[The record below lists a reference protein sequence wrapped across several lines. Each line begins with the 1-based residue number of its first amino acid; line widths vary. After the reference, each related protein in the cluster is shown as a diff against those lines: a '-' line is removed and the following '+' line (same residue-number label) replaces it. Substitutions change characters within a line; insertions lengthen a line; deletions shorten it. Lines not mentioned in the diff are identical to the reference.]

1 MNVDLQLLTT
11 RQRMTEGQ
19 PFRHDNPGLRAE
31 RDAGERKCRA
41 FNDAEPTERPAR
53 LADLLASVG
62 ARTDVRPPLTVEFGI
77 RTRLGARCV
86 VGPGLVVQDHAEVII
101 GDDVQI
107 GAGVQLLTLT
117 LPVQAAPR
125 RDKWAAASPVTIGD
139 NVSLGAGVIVNP
151 GVRIGSD
158 TVVGAGSVV
167 IDDLPDGVLAV
178 GNPAKVIGKVG

>member
-1 MNVDLQLLTT
+1 MADIEILTM
-11 RQRMTEGQ
+11 RQRMVEGQ
-19 PFRHDNPGLRAE
+19 PFRHDDRGLRAE
-31 RDAGERKCRA
+31 QEAAEERCRA
-41 FNDAEPTERPAR
+41 FNDAAPADRQGRLAELVAHVGEETVVRAPISVDFGAR
-53 LADLLASVG
+53 L
-62 ARTDVRPPLTVEFGI
+62 
-77 RTRLGARCV
+77 RLGARCV
-86 VGPGLVVQDHAEVII
+86 IAPGLVVQDHAEVTI

-107 GAGVQLLTLT
+107 GPDVKILTLT

-139 NVSLGAGVIVNP
+139 NVSLGAGVIVSP

-167 IDDLPDGVLAV
+167 IDDLPAGVLAV

>member
-1 MNVDLQLLTT
+1 MVDIKITT
-11 RQRMTEGQ
+11 MRQRMVDGE
-19 PFRHDNPGLRAE
+19 PFRHDDRGLRAAQEVAEE
-31 RDAGERKCRA
+31 RCRA
-41 FNDAEPTERPAR
+41 FNDAASTERPLK
-53 LADLLASVG
+53 LANLVAELG
-62 ARTDVRPPLTVEFGI
+62 EETLVRAPLHVEFGVRVKI
-77 RTRLGARCV
+77 GARCV
-86 VGPGLVVQDHAEVII
+86 IGPGLVVQDHGDVTI

-125 RDKWAAASPVTIGD
+125 RDKWAAASPVTVGD

-151 GVRIGSD
+151 GVTIGND

-167 IDDLPDGVLAV
+167 IDDLPAGVLAV